1 MASADDDRAEPLN
14 IPGYTIIR
22 PIGQGGMGEVYL
34 ATQESLGRPVALKIL
49 SLVQKV
55 DPAEQLARFRRG
67 AELMARVHH
76 PNIVAVYD
84 FGIIDRDGA
93 SRPYLVME
101 FVEGGDLRQRMVP
114 GRPLDIELVLPLV
127 PPLAAALECLH
138 AEGILHR
145 DLKPENI
152 LMPEGSTPKVTDFGL
167 AMDTEIGS
175 QTGIDHTMGT
185 LGYIAPEQQYRLGV
199 DDRTDQYS
207 LAALMYELLTGHKP
221 LGILKPPSVLNRRLG
236 PAVDAVLLRGLQEDP
251 DDRYPT
257 VRELG
262 EALERALSRR
272 VSARSRRRR
281 FQAALALMA
290 GAALASIAGA
300 AGFRARMGT
309 GTGMARPAAA
319 GAVHAAAMH
328 PVSHAVPV
336 PVPAPAPAAAR
347 LINRLGMTLVLIP
360 AGEFLMGAPDADP
373 SAKPIEK
380 PRHPVRISRPFY
392 LGAHEVTVGQFRAFV
407 AATGYVTEAESSG
420 EGGFVYNSVAKRFE
434 PHPEYNWRN
443 PGLPLPQ
450 GDDEPVVQMSYND
463 AMAFCRWLSQT
474 EHRSYRLPTEAEWE
488 YGCRAGST
496 TRWCMGDDPAEL
508 DQFGWIRDQVGCT
521 THPVGGKRP
530 NRFGLYDMHGNV
542 WEWCFDKFAPYADTD
557 QPVVDPQGT
566 APGRAQ
572 VLRGGACARAEID
585 RTRSA
590 SRLRRG
596 ASSRYTKYGFRVC
609 SPVAETV
616 VER

>member
-1 MASADDDRAEPLN
+1 
-14 IPGYTIIR
+14 
-22 PIGQGGMGEVYL
+22 MGEVYL
-34 ATQESLGRPVALKIL
+34 ATQESLGRPVALKLL
-49 SLVQKV
+49 SPVQRL
-55 DPAEQLARFRRG
+55 DPAEQLARFRRE

-84 FGIIDRDGA
+84 FGIIDRDGDGA

-101 FVEGGDLRQRMVP
+101 YVEGGDLRQRMVP
-114 GRPLDIELVLPLV
+114 GRPLAIELVQRLV
-127 PPLAAALECLH
+127 PPLAGALECLH

-152 LMPEGSTPKVTDFGL
+152 LMPAESTPKVTDFGL
-167 AMDTEIGS
+167 ALDTGIGS
-175 QTGIDHTMGT
+175 QTGIFHTMGT
-185 LGYIAPEQQYRLGV
+185 IGYIAPEQQYRLGV

-207 LAALMYELLTGHKP
+207 LAALMYELLTGHMP
-221 LGILKPPSVLNRRLG
+221 LGILKPPSALNRRLG

-281 FQAALALMA
+281 LQAALAILA
-290 GAALASIAGA
+290 AVALASIAGA
-300 AGFRARMGT
+300 AGFRARMGL
-309 GTGMARPAAA
+309 GRGRDMGMGRPAPAGA
-319 GAVHAAAMH
+319 GAVHAAATH
-328 PVSHAVPV
+328 PVAHAVPGPV
-336 PVPAPAPAAAR
+336 PVRTPAPAPAATPTPAR
-347 LINRLGMTLVLIP
+347 LIDRLGMRLVLIP
-360 AGEFLMGAPDADP
+360 AGEFLMGSPDSEP
-373 SAKPIEK
+373 SARSIEK

-420 EGGFVYNSVAKRFE
+420 VGGSVYNVVSKRFE
-434 PHPEYNWRN
+434 HHPQYNWRN

-450 GDDEPVVQMSYND
+450 SEDEPVVQISYND
-463 AMAFCRWLSQT
+463 AMAFCRWLSETDRDQ
-474 EHRSYRLPTEAEWE
+474 RSYRLPTEAEWE
-488 YGCRAGST
+488 YSCRAGST

-508 DQFGWIRDQVGCT
+508 DQFGWIRDEVGCT
-521 THPVGGKRP
+521 THPVGSKRP

-542 WEWCFDKFAPYADTD
+542 WEWCFDRFAPYADN
-557 QPVVDPQGT
+557 PVVDPQGT
-566 APGRAQ
+566 GPGRVQ
-572 VLRGGACARAEID
+572 VLRGGACARAEIE

-596 ASSRYTKYGFRVC
+596 SSARYTKYGFRIC
-609 SPVAETV
+609 SPVAGTV
-616 VER
+616 VEP